1 MNLPLLF
8 DTISHL
14 RTTQIFHQLKY
25 RLIKPKL
32 GNETATIESYNMK
45 LTAPIVKPKCYNGGN
60 TFTFLNISSSFQGW
74 DMRDYGPLWTYNL
87 NYMDW
92 IEQEDITINECLK
105 WIDLFIDELPN
116 NHIGQ
121 DPYPIALRIINWSKF
136 FSKHPECRNKRRN
149 DSMYAQTLLLERK
162 LEYHLLGNHLL
173 EDGYAL
179 TITAIYFHD
188 KRLFQKAS
196 MLLCEQ
202 LNEQILPDGAH
213 YEQSPMY
220 HCIMLDRLLDC
231 INFTKNNILFDS
243 QSAFT
248 DFLCEKARAMLGHLQ
263 SIIYAD
269 SSIPLLND
277 SAYGIAPTPTQLFQ
291 YAKMLGLSWDTIPLN
306 ECGYRKLVHGNV
318 EALTDIGN
326 ITANYQPGHS
336 HADTFNYELRID
348 GNPIIVDTG
357 ISTYNKDD
365 RRQYERSTS
374 AHNTVT
380 INKKNSSQV
389 WGGFR
394 LGKRARVSVSEDTPQ
409 NIIANHNG
417 FGNNAIHQRKFSL
430 NGNTFT
436 IEDEIIGG
444 ATNAISYIHF
454 APNLQIQ
461 IISTED
467 GIIKIGNTIMKID
480 HFRDITLS
488 NNYVSTEYN
497 RLLST
502 NVLEITFTKHL
513 KYTIG

>member
-1 MNLPLLF
+1 MNLPLFF
-8 DTISHL
+8 DTISYL
-14 RTTQIFHQLKY
+14 RATQIFHQLKY

-32 GNETATIESYNMK
+32 GKENVTSDSFITK
-45 LTAPIVKPKCYNGGN
+45 LITPIAKPQCYDGGN

-74 DMRDYGPLWTYNL
+74 DMRDFGPLWTYNL

-116 NHIGQ
+116 NHTGQ

-136 FSKHPECRNKRRN
+136 FSKHPECQNKKRN

-173 EDGYAL
+173 EDSYAL
-179 TITAIYFHD
+179 TIAAIYFHD
-188 KRLFQKAS
+188 KRLFNKAS
-196 MLLCEQ
+196 KLLYEQ

-231 INFTKNNILFDS
+231 INFTGNNILFDG
-243 QSAFT
+243 QSA
-248 DFLCEKARAMLGHLQ
+248 DG
-263 SIIYAD
+263 
-269 SSIPLLND
+269 SIPLLND
-277 SAYGIAPTPTQLFQ
+277 SAYGIAPTSSQLFQ
-291 YAKMLGLSWDTIPLN
+291 YAKILGLSWDTIPLN
-306 ECGYRKLVHGNV
+306 QCGYRKLVHGNV

-365 RRQYERSTS
+365 RRQYERSTC

-380 INKKNSSQV
+380 VNKKDSSQV

-394 LGKRARVSVSEDTPQ
+394 LGKRARVSVSEYTPQ

-417 FGNNAIHQRKFSL
+417 FGDNAIHQRKFSL

-444 ATNAISYIHF
+444 ATNAISYLHI
-454 APNLQIQ
+454 APNLQVQ

-467 GIIKIGNTIMKID
+467 GVIKIGNTIMKID
-480 HFRDITLS
+480 YFRDITLS
-488 NNYVSTEYN
+488 SNYVSTEYN
-497 RLLST
+497 RLQST
-502 NVLEITFTKHL
+502 NVLEISFTKHL